1 MEIGQ
6 RRVFFRHDPVQVHN
20 KVPQPQALLKQIF
33 SGTPHVPLLYGLKI
47 PQHGALF
54 QQLVQCLQ
62 LSVNGA
68 VVPEKICF
76 RRA

>member
-33 SGTPHVPLLYGLKI
+33 SGTPHVPCSFAHKLRK
-47 PQHGALF
+47 PCTQSAKKKKR
-54 QQLVQCLQ
+54 
-62 LSVNGA
+62 LSGHFKTA
-68 VVPEKICF
+68 
-76 RRA
+76 